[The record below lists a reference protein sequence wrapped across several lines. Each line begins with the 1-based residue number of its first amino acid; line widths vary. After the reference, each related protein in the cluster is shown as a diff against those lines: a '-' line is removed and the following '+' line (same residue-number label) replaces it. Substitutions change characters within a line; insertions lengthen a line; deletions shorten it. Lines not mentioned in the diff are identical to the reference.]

1 VLVAWS
7 ADDAF
12 FPVGDAQRLV
22 DAMPRATL
30 RIVPGAR
37 TFSMLDQ
44 PDVLAEAVARLAVAT
59 PSA

>member
-7 ADDAF
+7 VDDAF

-22 DAMPRATL
+22 DAMPRARL
-30 RIVPGAR
+30 RLVPGAR
-37 TFSMLDQ
+37 TFAMLDQ
-44 PDVLAEAVARLAVAT
+44 PDALAEAVADLAVPT